1 MLQNLLMIF
10 EKIIYYIYIYIGYK
24 LKDFTTADRAQI
36 LIYQQGKY
44 LPVPTVTSLQILYLD
59 LFFGGKT
66 FFII

>member
-1 MLQNLLMIF
+1 MIF

-44 LPVPTVTSLQILYLD
+44 LPVPN
-59 LFFGGKT
+59 
-66 FFII
+66 

>member
-36 LIYQQGKY
+36 VIYQQ
-44 LPVPTVTSLQILYLD
+44 
-59 LFFGGKT
+59 
-66 FFII
+66 